1 MTQRNMGHRSMH
13 RIWHKGAPVHQC
25 PIYPS
30 ASPQNKPM
38 TVRPERYL
46 HALVVGSMKFD
57 CWLGTATQVS
67 QATFLKRKK
76 CKVTANGASLHL
88 NVEFCHIWKD
98 EQIELF
104 HVNTEN
110 L

>member
-1 MTQRNMGHRSMH
+1 
-13 RIWHKGAPVHQC
+13 
-25 PIYPS
+25 
-30 ASPQNKPM
+30 M

-46 HALVVGSMKFD
+46 HALAVGSMKFD

-67 QATFLKRKK
+67 KAIFLKCKECK
-76 CKVTANGASLHL
+76 AKVTANGASLHL